1 MKVADIRIDQPINI
15 GTFFNFAKIK
25 PDGNISAKVL
35 DVLGNNSYLISLAGK
50 KIKVTSKIPLEKGL
64 IFTSKVN
71 IENNKIFL
79 KLLETN
85 KENFTEV
92 SKFNFSENSQISSSF
107 ENLLLSLGLTV
118 DKSSIRLLQ
127 FAQELGIKLQPHKF
141 KKARKVATSDDD
153 NKEEKEQLSILLQ
166 EKGLLGDE
174 GSVLSVLS
182 SYSKNNKDTDD
193 KSESSFPVFSEI
205 IGDDIKSY
213 IEEVDLASKNNKY
226 GILTTFNMIKPL
238 KKDEDFWIILPFEWE
253 FKKYNGVIRVL
264 LEPIK
269 KSIKK
274 IIINC
279 GNNKKK
285 YIFVLYF
292 KLGEVESIEFSL
304 HPQKDI
310 SGFISVLESMVLKEI
325 KYVDFCT
332 LQGFCAKDM
341 DIYVL
346 ENSM

>member
-1 MKVADIRIDQPINI
+1 MIGDNDELKFADDEFKIDDLMNITCSCKDKISFNTDYIGCGNLIAVGGGKDSTVSLNLLQGMDNTCFMINPKVPGIESVEVFDNYINI
-15 GTFFNFAKIK
+15 SGEQ
-25 PDGNISAKVL
+25 NI
-35 DVLGNNSYLISLAGK
+35 GIY
-50 KIKVTSKIPLEKGL
+50 E
-64 IFTSKVN
+64 
-71 IENNKIFL
+71 
-79 KLLETN
+79 
-85 KENFTEV
+85 
-92 SKFNFSENSQISSSF
+92 
-107 ENLLLSLGLTV
+107 
-118 DKSSIRLLQ
+118 LQ
-127 FAQELGIKLQPHKF
+127 EAI
-141 KKARKVATSDDD
+141 TSDFNQITNDD

-166 EKGLLGDE
+166 EKGGLGDE

-182 SYSKNNKDTDD
+182 SYSKNNMDADD
-193 KSESSFPVFSEI
+193 ESESSFPVFPEI

-226 GILTTFNMIKPL
+226 GVLTTFNMIKPL

-292 KLGEVESIEFSL
+292 KSGEVESIEFSL
-304 HPQKDI
+304 HPKKDI
-310 SGFISVLESMVLKEI
+310 SGFISVLESMVLKKI